1 MSYLSQV
8 KDSLAKA
15 TNDTARFMSAHLR
28 IEARK
33 SGWPDDVVRHLSVR
47 HDDGAFT
54 VHSHEDHRNR
64 VMDLEYGNTSQR
76 PTAAIRRFGNRT
88 AASEKFLLSQT
99 SKYLKGHK

>member
-15 TNDTARFMSAHLR
+15 TQDTTRFMSAHLR

-33 SGWPDDVVRHLSVR
+33 SGWPDDVVSHLFVR
-47 HDDGAFT
+47 HEDGEFT
-54 VHSHEDHRNR
+54 VHSHESHRNQ
-64 VMDLEYGNTSQR
+64 VLDLEYGTPSQR

-88 AASEKFLLSQT
+88 AASERFLLSRT
-99 SKYLKGHK
+99 SKYLKGHR